1 MHIDTIHTDK
11 FTLVLQIIP
20 EMAFGPVQVDIRQY
34 NRTAAHIYIPKDDHG
49 KISCPLNYFQENAS
63 LPEKWISDDKGAKIK
78 LENINSLR
86 SVVVTELR
94 NNLESKLD
102 IPIEYQ
108 NRLLDY
114 LNLDIFHNQEK
125 FKGFDCY
132 AFVSFIANVI
142 YYPKS
147 PEFDY
152 EDREPKAG
160 EFIVLSDTPGLP
172 ESIKHWALYLGNG
185 HYLSKFGLSG
195 YGTQSTLEVMDL
207 QGMKYLY
214 QSNYLFVATPK
225 TGASK
230 WDGFEFTAV

>member
-1 MHIDTIHTDK
+1 MHIDTINTDK
-11 FTLVLQIIP
+11 FTILLQITP
-20 EMAFGPVQVDIRQY
+20 ETPFGPVQVDNRQY
-34 NRTAAHIYIPKDDHG
+34 NRTAAYIYIPATPG
-49 KISCPLNYFQENAS
+49 NILCPLNYFQENVS
-63 LPEKWISDDKGAKIK
+63 LPEKWIRDDRGAKLK

-132 AFVSFIANVI
+132 AFVSFIANVK
-142 YYPKS
+142 YYLKS

-160 EFIVLSDTPGLP
+160 EFTVLSNSPGLP
-172 ESIKHWALYLGNG
+172 ESIKHWALYLEIG
-185 HYLSKFGLSG
+185 HYLSKFGLTG
-195 YGTQSTLEVMDL
+195 PGAQSLLEVMDL

-225 TGASK
+225 PNAPK
-230 WDGFEFTAV
+230 WDGFKFNVV